1 MPNPGAS
8 SRASTAVP
16 GGSSAVALAKLIE
29 KKKEYEAVSALEHA
43 SALYLERIEGLG
55 EDCDIM
61 ADAGA
66 GEQLN
71 LSPIALILSA
81 VKSTAKFWH
90 NGPRCFKFSTS
101 FVSTFQSLLRFSCWR
116 CLSVGSREGVREG
129 EADNNEQVHV
139 LPTRGQRLIR
149 VPIEDLQEPPAH

>member
-29 KKKEYEAVSALEHA
+29 KKKEYEAVSALERA

-101 FVSTFQSLLRFSCWR
+101 FVSTFQSLLRFSC
-116 CLSVGSREGVREG
+116 
-129 EADNNEQVHV
+129 
-139 LPTRGQRLIR
+139 
-149 VPIEDLQEPPAH
+149 